1 VSASPTTPAPTSTPS
16 ATAPVPRPLVAA
28 AWIVPLG
35 VFAQAVLAGQGWFLD
50 PSLFLLHGGIG
61 HGVLL
66 VSAVVATFAW
76 LLPTSRTTA
85 VLATLTALALVGQ
98 TGLGYAGRRGE
109 LAIASAAHVPLGVA
123 ILGSSVAVAA
133 LWTARARRTEA

>member
-1 VSASPTTPAPTSTPS
+1 VSASPTAPAPT
-16 ATAPVPRPLVAA
+16 TAPARSAAVPRALLVV

-50 PSLFLLHGGIG
+50 PSLFALHGGIG

-85 VLATLTALALVGQ
+85 TLATLTALALIGQ

-109 LAIASAAHVPLGVA
+109 LAVASAAHVPLGVA
-123 ILGSSVAVAA
+123 ILGLSVVVAA
-133 LWTARARRTEA
+133 LWTAQARRTDA